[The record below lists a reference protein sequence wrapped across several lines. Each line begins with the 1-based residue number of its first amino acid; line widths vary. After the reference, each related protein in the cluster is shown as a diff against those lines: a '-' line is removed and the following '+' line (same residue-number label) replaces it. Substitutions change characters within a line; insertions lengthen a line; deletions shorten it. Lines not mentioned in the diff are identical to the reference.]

1 LVLRCLLLLLL
12 LLLLV
17 TGKVTIVELSGLPLV
32 AAELVV
38 ETAAEGRH
46 LHGRRHLHHF
56 YLLLRV

>member
-1 LVLRCLLLLLL
+1 MLLL